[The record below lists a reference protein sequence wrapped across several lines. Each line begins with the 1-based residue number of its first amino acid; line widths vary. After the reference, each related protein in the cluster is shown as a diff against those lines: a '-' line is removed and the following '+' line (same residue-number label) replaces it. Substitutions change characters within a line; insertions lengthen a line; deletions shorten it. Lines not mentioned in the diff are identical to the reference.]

1 MNATLFHSAFVAL
14 ALVLTMALPVQAAVV
29 NGGFET
35 GTFAGWSVVGD
46 TSVQTASVG
55 ISPTHGCCMALLT
68 TINTDFGGVPFSLH
82 FAANSVIGSFLGYSF
97 SELQNIPVAYP
108 GHNEPYSIGQSA
120 IKQTVQGHAG
130 ELLSF
135 DAYWV
140 TTDGIGTDG
149 GVLSIVPSTSGP
161 KVLVFL
167 SPPLFSGLGTV
178 SPVPLCQHSGEFA
191 GSPCPSF
198 ANRTT
203 GWQHYDVLLS
213 STDTLTIGFAV
224 WNTIDS
230 LAQSALFVDNV
241 ELRVPQPSTAAL
253 LLVGLLGLLV
263 ARRLV
268 LR

>member
-14 ALVLTMALPVQAAVV
+14 VLVLTMALPVQAAVV

-55 ISPTHGCCMALLT
+55 ISPTGGCCMALLT
-68 TINTDFGGVPFSLH
+68 TLIDGVPFSTH
-82 FAANSVIGSFLGYSF
+82 FASSFVLQTFLGYSF
-97 SELQNIPVAYP
+97 LELQNFPFAYP
-108 GHNEPYSIGQSA
+108 GRNEPYVEGQSA

-140 TTDGIGTDG
+140 TTDGADNA
-149 GVLSIVPSTSGP
+149 VLSVVPSTSGP

-167 SPPLFSGLGTV
+167 SPPNSPGAPATT
-178 SPVPLCQHSGEFA
+178 SPVPLCQHAPEFSG
-191 GSPCPSF
+191 SRCSF
-198 ANRTT
+198 ANQTT

-224 WNTIDS
+224 YNGVDS
-230 LAQSALFVDNV
+230 LAPSALFVDSV
-241 ELRVPQPSTAAL
+241 QLRVPQASTATL
-253 LLVGLLGLLV
+253 LLVGLLGLLFS
-263 ARRLV
+263 RRWI
-268 LR
+268 LRAK

>member
-55 ISPTHGCCMALLT
+55 ISPTQGCCMALLT
-68 TINTDFGGVPFSLH
+68 TMISGVPFSTH
-82 FAANSVIGSFLGYSF
+82 FASSFVLQTFLGYSLL
-97 SELQNIPVAYP
+97 EVQNFPFAYP
-108 GHNEPYSIGQSA
+108 GRNAPYVEGQSA

-140 TTDGIGTDG
+140 TTDGADNA
-149 GVLSIVPSTSGP
+149 VLSIVPSISGP

-167 SPPLFSGLGTV
+167 SPPNSPRAPTTT
-178 SPVPLCQHSGEFA
+178 SPVPLCQHDRGFGPTCSGI
-191 GSPCPSF
+191 
-198 ANRTT
+198 NQTT
-203 GWQHYDVLLS
+203 SWQHYDVLLS
-213 STDTLTIGFAV
+213 STDTFTIGFGV
-224 WNTIDS
+224 YNGVDS
-230 LAQSALFVDNV
+230 LAPSALFVDSV
-241 ELRVPQPSTAAL
+241 QLRVPQASTATL
-253 LLVGLLGLLV
+253 LLVGLLGLLFS
-263 ARRLV
+263 RGWI
-268 LR
+268 LRAK

>member
-1 MNATLFHSAFVAL
+1 
-14 ALVLTMALPVQAAVV
+14 VLYAAPISSHAAVV
-29 NGGFET
+29 NGGFDT
-35 GTFAGWSVVGD
+35 GTFAGWDVIGD

-55 ISPTHGCCMALLT
+55 ISPTHGCYMAFLT
-68 TINTDFGGVPFSLH
+68 TLINGVPFSTH
-82 FAANSVIGSFLGYSF
+82 FASFFVLQTFLGYSF
-97 SELQNIPVAYP
+97 AELQKIPVAYP
-108 GHNEPYSIGQSA
+108 GHYEPYSEGQSA

-140 TTDGIGTDG
+140 TNDGIGADG
-149 GVLSIVPSTSGP
+149 GVLSIAPSTSGP

-167 SPPLFSGLGTV
+167 SPPLFSGLSTV

-191 GSPCPSF
+191 RCPSF

-224 WNTIDS
+224 WNTVDS
-230 LAQSALFVDNV
+230 LAPSALFVDNV

-253 LLVGLLGLLV
+253 VLVGLLGLLFS
-263 ARRLV
+263 RRWI
-268 LR
+268 LRAK